1 METGQAIQC
10 TCTVYCLQTFP
21 LQLGFLYQLVV
32 LSRDGLQPSSIYS
45 YNYTMYIAYTQL
57 GFSINQQY
65 CHRPGCSPHLYIV
78 IICILPTHSWVSP
91 STSMYGIVTGQAVAL
106 IYTQLHILC
115 SMYIYCLHIVGFLH
129 QRVVLSRDGLQPSS
143 IHTVVIL
150 CILPTHSWVSPSTS
164 MYGIVTGWDRINP
177 ITLLSNNV
185 GQPE

>member
-91 STSMYGIVTGQAVAL
+91 STSSIVTGRAVAL
-106 IYTQLHILC
+106 IYTY
-115 SMYIYCLHIVGFLH
+115 SSYTMYIAYTQLGFSINQYAWYCHGMGQNKSNH
-129 QRVVLSRDGLQPSS
+129 VV
-143 IHTVVIL
+143 
-150 CILPTHSWVSPSTS
+150 
-164 MYGIVTGWDRINP
+164 
-177 ITLLSNNV
+177 
-185 GQPE
+185 E